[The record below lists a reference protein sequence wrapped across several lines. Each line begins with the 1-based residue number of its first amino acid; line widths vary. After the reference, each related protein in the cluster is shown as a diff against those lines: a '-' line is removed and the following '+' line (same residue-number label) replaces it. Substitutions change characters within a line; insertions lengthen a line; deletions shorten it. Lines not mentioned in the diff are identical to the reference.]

1 MARSLTV
8 KHEENASTSP
18 LLTGF
23 LLLAAGW
30 LVMSAMFSAEADA
43 SVPAPDAA
51 QIQISLE

>member
-23 LLLAAGW
+23 LLIAAAW
-30 LVMSAMFSAEADA
+30 LVLSALGGVEADA
-43 SVPAPDAA
+43 SETAP
-51 QIQISLE
+51 ERPVVEWGR

>member
-23 LLLAAGW
+23 LFIAAGW
-30 LVMSAMFSAEADA
+30 LLLSAMFSAEADA
-43 SVPAPDAA
+43 SVSAPTAP
-51 QIQISLE
+51 QVEIFTE

>member
-23 LLLAAGW
+23 LLIAAGW
-30 LVMSAMFSAEADA
+30 LVLTAMFYSEADA
-43 SVPAPDAA
+43 SEAAPVAPG
-51 QIQISLE
+51 IEISR

>member
-23 LLLAAGW
+23 LLIAAGW
-30 LVMSAMFSAEADA
+30 LLLSAMFTPEADA
-43 SVPAPDAA
+43 SEPAPEPPE
-51 QIQISLE
+51 IGISFK